1 LTEEPKKEKKRKPD
15 AFLRSLRSLWPHRKF
30 VGISICCAF
39 LVGGIFTAGLGTML
53 PLMQVLINGDTIADW
68 VNRKVA
74 EDRLG
79 VRLAEESYEVRPT
92 RIEKKGEAALHQLTV
107 KSAWRIGGDDSSAIL
122 ARLSDPAND
131 HIAMDVE
138 SVGSVELKL
147 KDVPIWYVWARQ
159 AAAFMPRNPV
169 AAIASVLGFI
179 LGLSIIGNIMRFF
192 QEYLSEKASILAV
205 RDLRKRLYD
214 HCLHLRLGF
223 FSSQGTSDITH
234 RVTQDA
240 LGLQEGMKGILG
252 NSIQE
257 PIKAAMA
264 LGFAMFLSWQLTLF
278 IVVFAPVMMV
288 IIRKFGKQIR
298 RAARS
303 ALQRSAA
310 MLGQIEASLIGIR
323 VVKANNAERFE
334 RRRFSAM
341 LSSLVKDQLR
351 IAKLDAFNTPTFEML
366 TLVVVCCIVLY
377 AAWLVLIQRTLTTS
391 IFFMVMACLVGIGE
405 SLRKTTKINNLV
417 QKANASAMRLF
428 EILDMPTERPKRD
441 GSPRK
446 FKSLDPI
453 SQSIVFDKIRFTYP
467 GAVNPALCD
476 VTLEVQRGQS
486 IAIVGPNGSG
496 KTTLLGLL
504 PRFYEPDSGEIRIDG
519 FNIANA
525 TLPSL
530 RRQIGIVTQDSVI
543 FPGTIAENI
552 AYANPRATRNMI
564 EEAAKR
570 AFADDFIKEKP
581 RSYDTVLGEHGAQL
595 SGGQKQRLCIARA
608 ILRQTPILILDEAT
622 SQVDAESEALIQRAI
637 ESLMHERTT
646 FVIAHRFSTIRSA
659 DRIVAMDKGAIV
671 GIGKHEELLEN
682 SPLYSRLYEHQ
693 M

>member
-1 LTEEPKKEKKRKPD
+1 M
-15 AFLRSLRSLWPHRKF
+15 
-30 VGISICCAF
+30 GCAF

-53 PLMQVLINGDTIADW
+53 PVMQVLINGDTIADW
-68 VNRKVA
+68 VNRKIA

-79 VRLAEESYEVRPT
+79 VKLAEESYEIRPT
-92 RIEKKGEAALHQLTV
+92 RIEKNGEAESHQLTV
-107 KSAWRIGGDDSSAIL
+107 KYTWRVPGLVPSEIL
-122 ARLSDPAND
+122 AKLSDPQVD
-131 HIAMDVE
+131 RIVVDVE
-138 SVGSVELKL
+138 MDGPVELKL
-147 KDVPIWYVWARQ
+147 KPVSVWHVWGRK
-159 AAAFMPRNPV
+159 AAGFMPKNPV

-179 LGLSIIGNIMRFF
+179 LGLSIIGNITRFF
-192 QEYLSEKASILAV
+192 QEYYSEKAAVLTV

-223 FSSQGTSDITH
+223 FSTRGTSDLTH
-234 RVTQDA
+234 RITQDA
-240 LGLQEGMKGILG
+240 LGLQEGIKGVLG
-252 NSIQE
+252 SSIQE
-257 PIKAAMA
+257 PIKAGMA
-264 LGFAMFLSWQLTLF
+264 LGFAMFLSWQLTLG
-278 IVVFAPVMMV
+278 IIVFAPVMIA
-288 IIRKFGKQIR
+288 IIRKFGKHIR

-334 RRRFSAM
+334 RRRFSGM

-351 IAKLDAFNTPTFEML
+351 IAKIDAFNTPTFEML
-366 TLVVVCCIVLY
+366 TLVVVCLIVLF
-377 AAWLVLIQRTLTTS
+377 ASWLVLIKHTLTNTE
-391 IFFMVMACLVGIGE
+391 FFMVMACLVGIGE
-405 SLRKTTKINNLV
+405 SLRKTTKINTIV

-428 EILDMPTERPKRD
+428 EILDMPTET
-441 GSPRK
+441 PRK
-446 FKSLDPI
+446 NGALRQLKSLDPI
-453 SQSIVFDKIRFTYP
+453 AREIIFDKICFTYP
-467 GAVNPALCD
+467 GAVNPALID
-476 VTLEVQRGQS
+476 VTLDVSRGQS

-504 PRFYEPDSGEIRIDG
+504 PRFYEPDSGEIRVDG
-519 FNIANA
+519 HNIANA

-530 RRQIGIVTQDSVI
+530 RRQIGIVTQDSVV

-552 AYANPRATRNMI
+552 AYANPRASRQMI

-570 AFADDFIKEKP
+570 AFAHDFITEKP
-581 RSYDTVLGEHGAQL
+581 QGYDTVLGEHGAQL

-622 SQVDAESEALIQRAI
+622 SQVDAESEALIQQAI

-646 FVIAHRFSTIRSA
+646 FVIAHRFSTIKSA
-659 DRIVAMDKGAIV
+659 DRIVVMDKGTIV

-682 SPLYSRLYEHQ
+682 SPVYARLYEHQ
-693 M
+693 V